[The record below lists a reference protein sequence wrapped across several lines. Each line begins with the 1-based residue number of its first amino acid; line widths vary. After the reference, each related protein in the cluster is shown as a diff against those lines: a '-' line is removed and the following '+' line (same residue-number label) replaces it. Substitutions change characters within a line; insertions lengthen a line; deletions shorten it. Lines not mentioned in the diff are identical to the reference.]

1 MNKGLIFGCGMLL
14 GGGLGSVGTLIVLK
28 RKLNREKE
36 QEIEELRAYYKKKM
50 RELDAKSGEKKPV
63 KNENEE
69 KMVENDTKN
78 SENLVKKVGLA
89 ERNTADLG
97 RQKVH
102 NEHVDYTKF
111 NKISEN
117 YTGTEARDLFQYPH
131 EITEDEFDHEEGYK
145 KVILTYYECDD
156 IIADVNDRQSEYTVE
171 DFGYE
176 NMNDFGFEGI
186 KYLRNNKRE
195 EDYKII
201 YEPTLSFDEATGG
214 VNLNDP

>member
-1 MNKGLIFGCGMLL
+1 MNKGLIFGLGTAL
-14 GGGLGSVGTLIVLK
+14 GGGLGTLGTMIVLK

-50 RELDAKSGEKKPV
+50 RELDAKSAEKKPV
-63 KNENEE
+63 SKKNEENVEE
-69 KMVENDTKN
+69 KEEK
-78 SENLVKKVGLA
+78 SKENLTQKVGLA

-102 NEHVDYTKF
+102 NEHVDYTKYS
-111 NKISEN
+111 KIAEN
-117 YTGTEARDLFQYPH
+117 YTGEEAKNLFQYPH
-131 EITEDEFDHEEGYK
+131 EITEDEFDNEGGYK

-156 IIADVNDRQSEYTVE
+156 IIADVNDQQSEYTVE

-186 KYLRNNKRE
+186 KYLRNDKKE

-201 YEPTLSFDEATGG
+201 YEPTLSYDEATGG
-214 VNLNDP
+214 VHLNDP